1 MRRRAQY
8 GASPE
13 GYRAMK
19 YITPLAVSVVA
30 VSALAAVV
38 GWPDSP
44 GAQTPATADCKT
56 YPINT
61 ALTSDLLMG
70 GMLPP
75 CAAAV
80 TTAGPFAS
88 PVDNLQHGFDL
99 YSWLTFV
106 ALNSPADGTT
116 PIGKGAGPGGDAPA
130 IWESYKQLPDVMLE
144 NGAEPTKWGEPAPI
158 PPECG
163 GGVVGPGAMVVH
175 IEEETFNQPF
185 KSGPLI
191 DQNGNYALFV
201 ILMNKDMF
209 EYIRDNKLYS
219 RKGQANF
226 SESVNFPPGGNG
238 PNPAAAVGAIMVKAS
253 WKVLAGNDDPKKFHT
268 IDGLIYTPKSDNPKR
283 DATCVRKKLGL
294 IGFHVGH
301 KTTTAPQWLWTTFE
315 HVANVPEEADASAGR
330 NLLAHYNFYDPG
342 CDPSKCPI
350 NRLPPMPWD
359 PAVQPFPNGFKS
371 QIARVVPVTSDVVR
385 MNALSQAV
393 AGIKGT
399 VWENYMLVSTQ
410 WPSNFQCATS
420 KDPSAQPD
428 PMCAPAPTYLANTTL
443 ETYSQGTI
451 PLASSSCI
459 ACHFNA
465 TTHPGVLPH
474 QREPVSSDFTY
485 ILEKAR

>member
-1 MRRRAQY
+1 MRET
-8 GASPE
+8 ASLV
-13 GYRAMK
+13 
-19 YITPLAVSVVA
+19 TSVA
-30 VSALAAVV
+30 SVSALIALLA
-38 GWPDSP
+38 WPASS
-44 GAQTPATADCKT
+44 GGQTPTAPDCKS
-56 YPINT
+56 YGNNT
-61 ALTSDLLMG
+61 ALTSDLLVP

-75 CAAAV
+75 CVAGV
-80 TTAGPFAS
+80 TTAGPFVS

-99 YSWLTFV
+99 YSWLTFA

-116 PIGKGAGPGGDAPA
+116 SIGKGAGLGGDAPTV
-130 IWESYKQLPDVMLE
+130 WESYKQLPDVMLE
-144 NGAEPTKWGEPAPI
+144 NGAEPSKWGEPAPI

-163 GGVVGPGAMVVH
+163 GGVVTPGTMVVH

-219 RKGQANF
+219 KKGQANF
-226 SESVNFPPGGNG
+226 SESVNFPSGTTDPAPG
-238 PNPAAAVGAIMVKAS
+238 VGAIMIKAS
-253 WKVLAGNDDPKKFHT
+253 WKVLAGKDDPTKFHT
-268 IDGLIYTPKSDNPKR
+268 IEGLIYTPKSDNPKR
-283 DATCVRKKLGL
+283 DATCERRKLGL

-301 KTTTAPQWLWTTFE
+301 KTKTAPQWLWTTFE
-315 HVANVPEEADASAGR
+315 HVANVPEQADASAGR
-330 NLLAHYNFYDPG
+330 NLLASYNFYDPG
-342 CDPSKCPI
+342 CDPLTCRA
-350 NRLPPMPWD
+350 NQLPPTPWE
-359 PAVQPFPNGFKS
+359 PSVQPFPNGFKS
-371 QIARVVPVTSDVVR
+371 QITRVVPVTSDVVKI
-385 MNALSQAV
+385 NALSQSV

-443 ETYSQGTI
+443 ETYSQGTV

-465 TTHPGVLPH
+465 TTHPGATAH
-474 QREPVSSDFTY
+474 QRDPVSSDFTY